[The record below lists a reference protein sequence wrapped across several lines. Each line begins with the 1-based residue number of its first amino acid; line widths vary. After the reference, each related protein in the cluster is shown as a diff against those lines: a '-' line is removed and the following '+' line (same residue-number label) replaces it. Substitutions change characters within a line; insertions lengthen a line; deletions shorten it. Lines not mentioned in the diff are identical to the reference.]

1 MASFDDAPRYDAATQ
16 AGFREEGYW
25 TGDTLETVLAKWSVP
40 EPDRVAIIH
49 SAERLTFGELH
60 ESARRVANG
69 LIGLGL
75 GKGDV
80 VAIQMP
86 NLPEFLIAYLGVAL
100 MGGVLSPL
108 HMPYRAGEMAPL
120 VAHGGARAI
129 ICGVPTDTY
138 DCRAE
143 MRRIRDKVPGLEFI
157 IGLGAADDSD
167 IVSFDTLLA
176 AAANPIADPPT
187 AEDWVIINFTSGTS
201 AAPKAILRSYEPYL
215 ANTRMTPATVA
226 LTGDDVMMSA
236 PPFSHGFGLYT
247 STMAL
252 YVGAANLLLPQYTP
266 EAFARTIAEGRATL
280 VWGAPAHLVAALK
293 AGHFEKHDFSSV
305 RDIVLGGS
313 VCPPD
318 VALAAERLLPNGR
331 IGQVFGLTEG
341 MLTMQTKLDAPAD
354 VRHATT
360 GVANDGVEIR
370 VTDDQGCVLDP
381 GEAGELEMRGYAVTP
396 GYLSNDDA
404 NARLFRADGWYR
416 TGDLAVID
424 VDGNV
429 SITGRDRD
437 IINRGSIKINP
448 TDVESL
454 LARHPAIILAAIVP
468 MPDETLGERGCLFVT
483 TVPGET
489 IDLAAVTRFLADND
503 VAKMQWPEHLVVV
516 DEMPMTPTRKII
528 KGELRKRVGEVRFAE
543 HG

>member
-1 MASFDDAPRYDAATQ
+1 
-16 AGFREEGYW
+16 
-25 TGDTLETVLAKWSVP
+25 
-40 EPDRVAIIH
+40 
-49 SAERLTFGELH
+49 
-60 ESARRVANG
+60 
-69 LIGLGL
+69 
-75 GKGDV
+75 
-80 VAIQMP
+80 
-86 NLPEFLIAYLGVAL
+86 
-100 MGGVLSPL
+100 
-108 HMPYRAGEMAPL
+108 MAPL

-129 ICGVPTDTY
+129 ICGTATDTY

-143 MRRIRDKVPGLEFI
+143 MRRVRDMVPGLEFI
-157 IGLGAADDSD
+157 IGLGGSADPD
-167 IVSFDTLLA
+167 IVAFDALLA
-176 AAANPIADPPT
+176 AADAPIADPP
-187 AEDWVIINFTSGTS
+187 AAGDWVVINFTSGTS

-252 YVGAANLLLPQYTP
+252 YEGAANLLLPRYTP

-293 AGHFEKHDFSSV
+293 AGHFEKHDFASV
-305 RDIVLGGS
+305 RDVVLGGS

-360 GVANDGVEIR
+360 GVANAGVELR
-370 VTDDQGCVLDP
+370 VTDDDGRVLEP
-381 GEAGELEMRGYAVTP
+381 GAAGELEMRGYAVTP
-396 GYLSNDDA
+396 GYLGNDAA
-404 NARLFRADGWYR
+404 NARSFRADGWYR

-424 VDGNV
+424 ADGNV
-429 SITGRDRD
+429 AITGRDRD

-483 TVPGET
+483 LVPDASL
-489 IDLAAVTRFLADND
+489 DLAAVTAFLVDND

-516 DEMPMTPTRKII
+516 DEMPMTPTRKIV
-528 KGELRKRVGEVRFAE
+528 KGELRKMVGEVRFAR
-543 HG
+543 HT